1 VRRGAPFAGVRDA
14 PPPAVRHQKREK
26 GRVNVMAIV
35 FCLGALMYPGI
46 AEKEI
51 RRMEMAGRS

>member
-1 VRRGAPFAGVRDA
+1 
-14 PPPAVRHQKREK
+14 
-26 GRVNVMAIV
+26 MTIV